1 MKVAVALAKKKFLA
15 LLQITAAAS
24 AIDAGIQKKVHGSR
38 TTALIISNEEMNE
51 ILKIV
56 QALGDSNILLKRIT
70 KTINTETKEE
80 NEEFL
85 GILL

>member
-1 MKVAVALAKKKFLA
+1 
-15 LLQITAAAS
+15 
-24 AIDAGIQKKVHGSR
+24 
-38 TTALIISNEEMNE
+38 MNE
-51 ILKIV
+51 ILKVV